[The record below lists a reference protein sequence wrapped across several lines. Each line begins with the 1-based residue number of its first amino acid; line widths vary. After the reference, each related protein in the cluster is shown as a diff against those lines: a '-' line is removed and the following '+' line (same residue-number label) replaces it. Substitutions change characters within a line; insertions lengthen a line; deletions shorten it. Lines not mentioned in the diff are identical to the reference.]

1 MTGENRRQDIV
12 RSLGETP
19 LSATNLAARYGV
31 SRQVIVQDVA
41 LLRAEG
47 KEIIS
52 TNRGYILAGK
62 ARPTRV
68 FKARHTDEQTAE
80 ELYLIVDA
88 GGKVEDV
95 FVWHKVYGKI
105 CAYMGIDSRRKAD
118 EFMAKIA
125 AGVSDVRQSACQQI
139 RERRYR
145 DERAR
150 QFRAR
155 IPQFHTRGEHKICTH
170 AVAYR
175 REIGKVFSFR
185 KRGERRKTVVEQSGM
200 HLVRA
205 RAVIYRIYRLREPP
219 RVQFRRSAV

>member
-12 RSLGETP
+12 RCLGETP

-31 SRQVIVQDVA
+31 SRQVIVQDIA

-105 CAYMGIDSRRKAD
+105 CAHMGIDSRRKAD

-125 AGVSDVRQSACQQI
+125 AGVSTPLKNITGNYHYHTVSADSEEVLSEIEQQLKS
-139 RERRYR
+139 
-145 DERAR
+145 
-150 QFRAR
+150 
-155 IPQFHTRGEHKICTH
+155 RGFL
-170 AVAYR
+170 AD
-175 REIGKVFSFR
+175 GD
-185 KRGERRKTVVEQSGM
+185 
-200 HLVRA
+200 
-205 RAVIYRIYRLREPP
+205 
-219 RVQFRRSAV
+219 